1 MAQTQAVHVDCIT
14 APHDGLNP
22 CVILTAPRAQGSPL
36 TAQYVFNVPDAVSR
50 FCLEH
55 KLRPGLGLRGVFVTG
70 TGHELHGLPGLV
82 MRLRGDGHG
91 AFELFGPGWRG
102 GAGSGRGMAEG
113 AGGRAQ
119 GPVQGYVRAMP
130 NVCSWKAPA
139 VLVSEFSRGESGVLY
154 EDEHVRV
161 WPMWGDAGVDGGAG
175 GAGGMEGASADP
187 LATSALSRAE
197 ILEQLRSLAP
207 SRGASTH
214 AVFGRRYRKCCD
226 VTYGDV
232 WEREDDGS
240 AGATGEPQSTDRSGV
255 EDGLILLGYA
265 CYVKRAGELV
275 VVSGYADDVSRRCDS
290 LRRHW
295 LVRHFVDRTGDDRS
309 NAGEIRR
316 VFVTIVV
323 SGCVCDVPTT
333 PHVRDGVAPGT
344 SIREIRLP
352 VIGSQTHPNA
362 GVLGFDS
369 TAKTAARL
377 HLLCPHTFPAPYA
390 WKYLREE
397 AEEAGSGRQPLTGA
411 FRVTLGGAPVPDGAE
426 GKRSSALYIPYVSES
441 RISSTSE
448 LQDQCQKAAMFLDA
462 LDDDENKSLAELR
475 EKIQEESSSHWMLH
489 SHGGNAR
496 APPNTPIV
504 TTNRSAATDLRQRL
518 LGGSRGEA
526 KRKRDDPQEPP
537 PPETTQA
544 APTTA
549 SYMAQHTAIT
559 ASELVAPHVLF
570 LGTGS
575 AEPSK
580 YRGPSGILVK
590 IPFMEDDYLLMECG
604 EGTFG
609 QLVRMFGYTGALDR
623 LSKLRCVWISHRHA
637 DHISG
642 LVELLSRRVQCTH
655 VKEPELLVLGP
666 KACVR
671 WVQSLQPIVNLGRL
685 RVEHFGAAHNS
696 PFCRQVQRRIG
707 ASMIFTPVH
716 HCHDS
721 FAVSFVFGGVDRAER
736 SPRRQFKLVYSGD
749 TEPCEALVRDGQGA
763 DMVIH
768 EATFEHEMVQD
779 ARAKRHSTIHEALD
793 VARRAGAAR
802 VILTHFSQRYP
813 KFPKLEHH
821 ELEVQTSGIGVGVA
835 FDGFA
840 IPLQV
845 TELSKLT
852 QFVREFFDS

>member
-1 MAQTQAVHVDCIT
+1 MAQTQAVHLDCIT

-22 CVILTAPRAQGSPL
+22 SVILTATRAKGSPL

-91 AFELFGPGWRG
+91 AFELFGPGWRDDHHQG
-102 GAGSGRGMAEG
+102 ERELAG
-113 AGGRAQ
+113 

-139 VLVSEFSRGESGVLY
+139 VLVSEFSRDESGVLY

-161 WPMWGDAGVDGGAG
+161 WPMWSGGGEEG
-175 GAGGMEGASADP
+175 GHGEEASADP
-187 LATSALSRAE
+187 RAPWVLSRAD

-207 SRGASTH
+207 PRGAIKH
-214 AVFGRRYRKCCD
+214 AVFGRRYRKRCD

-232 WEREDDGS
+232 WVREEGGT
-240 AGATGEPQSTDRSGV
+240 AGTGGQGV
-255 EDGLILLGYA
+255 EVDRADVRGGEFLLGYA
-265 CYVKRAGELV
+265 CYVKGADELV
-275 VVSGYADDVSRRCDS
+275 VISGYADDVSRRLNA

-295 LVRHFVDRTGDDRS
+295 LVRHCADRRWDGGS
-309 NAGEIRR
+309 EVGERRR
-316 VFVTIVV
+316 VSVTIVV
-323 SGCVCDVPTT
+323 SGCVHDVPLTSC
-333 PHVRDGVAPGT
+333 VRDGVAPGT
-344 SIREIRLP
+344 SIREIMLP
-352 VIGSQTHPNA
+352 VIGRQTRHNG

-390 WKYLREE
+390 WKYLRDETE
-397 AEEAGSGRQPLTGA
+397 RVGPDRQPQNGA
-411 FRVTLGGAPVPDGAE
+411 FRVTLGGGTAVEGAQGE
-426 GKRSSALYIPYVSES
+426 SASAMYIPYVSES

-448 LQDQCQKAAMFLDA
+448 LRDRRQSAAVFLDA
-462 LDDDENKSLAELR
+462 LEDDEKRALAALR
-475 EKIQEESSSHWMLH
+475 KKIQEGSTCRRMLQRPSHD
-489 SHGGNAR
+489 SGSAN
-496 APPNTPIV
+496 APPFTTTTTTTTT
-504 TTNRSAATDLRQRL
+504 TTNQSAATTLRQRL
-518 LGGSRGEA
+518 LGGGRGDG
-526 KRKRDDPQEPP
+526 KRKRDGAAGLHPPKTISADPS
-537 PPETTQA
+537 TGSGTG
-544 APTTA
+544 
-549 SYMAQHTAIT
+549 QHNAIT
-559 ASELVAPHVLF
+559 ASDLVAPHVLF

-590 IPFMEDDYLLMECG
+590 IPYMDDDYLLMECG

-609 QLVRMFGYTGALDR
+609 QLVRMFGYAGALDR

-637 DHISG
+637 DHMSG
-642 LVELLSRRVQCTH
+642 LVELLSQRAQCAH
-655 VKEPELLVLGP
+655 VKESELLVLGP

-671 WVQSLQPIVNLGRL
+671 WVRSLQPIVNLGRV
-685 RVEHFGAAHNS
+685 RVEHFGAAQGS
-696 PFCRQVQRRIG
+696 PLCRQVQRRIG
-707 ASMIFTPVH
+707 TKMIFTPVH

-721 FAVSFVFGGVDRAER
+721 FAVSLVFGSWGHAGP
-736 SPRRQFKLVYSGD
+736 SPDQQFKLVYSGD

-763 DMVIH
+763 DMIIH
-768 EATFEHEMVQD
+768 EATFEHDMVRD
-779 ARAKRHSTIHEALD
+779 ARAKRHSTIREALD
-793 VARRAGAAR
+793 VARRAGTAR

-821 ELEVQTSGIGVGVA
+821 DIERSGVAVA

-840 IPLQV
+840 VPLE
-845 TELSKLT
+845 TEGDELSTLT
-852 QFVREFFDS
+852 QFVRDFFHS

>member
-1 MAQTQAVHVDCIT
+1 MMMAQTQAVHLDCIT

-22 CVILTAPRAQGSPL
+22 SVILTASRVQGSPL

-91 AFELFGPGWRG
+91 AFELFGPGWRDG
-102 GAGSGRGMAEG
+102 TQMGKGLAPSEH
-113 AGGRAQ
+113 
-119 GPVQGYVRAMP
+119 GPVHGYVRAMP

-139 VLVSEFSRGESGVLY
+139 VLVSEFSRGESGLLY

-161 WPMWGDAGVDGGAG
+161 WPMWGAAGEEGWDEDGDA
-175 GAGGMEGASADP
+175 EHASADP
-187 LATSALSRAE
+187 RAPSLLSRAD

-207 SRGASTH
+207 PRGAKTH
-214 AVFGRRYRKCCD
+214 VVFGRRYLKSCD

-232 WEREDDGS
+232 WVRKNRG
-240 AGATGEPQSTDRSGV
+240 AGGAGESQSTVRVGV
-255 EDGLILLGYA
+255 QDGVVLLGYA
-265 CYVKRAGELV
+265 CYVKRADQLV
-275 VVSGYADDVSRRCDS
+275 VVSGYADDVSRRFDV

-295 LVRHFVDRTGDDRS
+295 LVRHCADRLGIGGCS
-309 NAGEIRR
+309 AGERRR
-316 VFVTIVV
+316 VSVTIVV
-323 SGCVCDVPTT
+323 SGCVRNVPSTSY
-333 PHVRDGVAPGT
+333 VRDGVAPG
-344 SIREIRLP
+344 SPIREIRLP
-352 VIGSQTHPNA
+352 VIGRETHPNI

-397 AEEAGSGRQPLTGA
+397 ADQVGPDRQPQSGA
-411 FRVTLGGAPVPDGAE
+411 FRVTLGGGTAVE
-426 GKRSSALYIPYVSES
+426 GVEGEEGEYQENVSALYTPYVSSS
-441 RISSTSE
+441 RISSTTE
-448 LQDQCQKAAMFLDA
+448 LQDQCQKAALFLDA
-462 LDDDENKSLAELR
+462 LEDDERSALTALR
-475 EKIQEESSSHWMLH
+475 KKVQDESTSRRMLQISTCH
-489 SHGGNAR
+489 AGSAS
-496 APPNTPIV
+496 APST
-504 TTNRSAATDLRQRL
+504 TTNQSAATNLRQRL
-518 LGGSRGEA
+518 LGGGVS
-526 KRKRDDPQEPP
+526 KRKRDGAEELS
-537 PPETTQA
+537 PPET
-544 APTTA
+544 APTAPSKASGMGEHKAVTA
-549 SYMAQHTAIT
+549 AD
-559 ASELVAPHVLF
+559 LVAPHVLF

-590 IPFMEDDYLLMECG
+590 IPYMDDDYLLMECG

-642 LVELLSRRVQCTH
+642 LVELLSQRAKCMH
-655 VKEPELLVLGP
+655 VKESELLVLGP

-671 WVQSLQPIVNLGRL
+671 WVRSLQPIINLGRL
-685 RVEHFGAAHNS
+685 RVEHFGAAHDS
-696 PFCRQVQRRIG
+696 PVCRQVQRRIG
-707 ASMIFTPVH
+707 TKMIFTPVH

-721 FAVSFVFGGVDRAER
+721 FAVSFVFGGCDQAGR
-736 SPRRQFKLVYSGD
+736 PRPQQFKLVYSGD
-749 TEPCEALVRDGQGA
+749 TEPCEALVRDSHGA
-763 DMVIH
+763 DMIIH
-768 EATFEHEMVQD
+768 EATFENEMVRD
-779 ARAKRHSTIHEALD
+779 ARAKRHSTIQEALD

-813 KFPKLEHH
+813 KFPKLDYH
-821 ELEVQTSGIGVGVA
+821 ELERSGVGVA

-840 IPLQV
+840 IPLEA

-852 QFVREFFDS
+852 QFVRDFFDS